1 MPSIRYMQVQD
12 KDQVYRIECEAF
24 STPWPKDA
32 FEEDSIYDRFILFDG
47 DTVLG
52 YIFCHSVI
60 DECTIVNFAIDSAY
74 RRQGYGSMLLDHA
87 LKATL
92 PKEVKYIYL
101 DVRAS
106 NLAAQSIYLKFGF
119 RTIGIRRHY
128 YSQPDEDSLIMQKI
142 LEGNAD
148 EKL

>member
-60 DECTIVNFAIDSAY
+60 DECTIVNFAIDSTH